1 MRPPGFWQGAPDHW
15 TARLLSPLA
24 ALYGSA
30 GAKRMD
36 RPGQRASCPV
46 LCLGNFT
53 LGGAGKTPAA
63 LALAAMLRDGGR
75 TPVFLTRGYGGR
87 LAGPVRVEL
96 GVHGAADVGDEP
108 LLLARDAPTVVARR
122 RPAGASLCTDLGA
135 SVIVMDDGLQNP
147 SLAKDLA
154 LAVVDGGAG
163 VGNGRVFPA
172 GPLRVP
178 LARQWPHVGGVIL
191 VGEGN
196 AGDAVAEEAERRGL
210 PVHQAR
216 LVPDGN
222 GVSGRPWFAFAGI
235 GRPEKFFATLRDA
248 GADLRGARS
257 FPDHHPYRP
266 SELIR
271 LAAEAQRL
279 GAGLVTTEKDAVR
292 LPPDFTGQVEVLKIK
307 LRFMDPPALLKQIS
321 SALTWHQKD

>member
-24 ALYGSA
+24 ALYGTV
-30 GAKRMD
+30 GARRMD
-36 RPGQRASCPV
+36 RPGQRASCPIV
-46 LCLGNFT
+46 CLGNFT

-96 GVHGAADVGDEP
+96 GIHGAADIGDEP
-108 LLLARDAPTVVARR
+108 LLLAREAPTVVARR

-178 LARQWPHVGGVIL
+178 LTRQWSHVDGVIL
-191 VGEGN
+191 VGDGH

-210 PVHQAR
+210 PVHPAH
-216 LVPDGN
+216 LVSDRN

-248 GADLRGARS
+248 GADLRGTRS

-266 SELIR
+266 SDLIR
-271 LAAEAQRL
+271 LAAEAHRL

-307 LRFMDPPALLKQIS
+307 LRFMDPPALLKQIG
-321 SALTWHQKD
+321 SALTGHQKD